1 VMLVPY
7 FPVGHS
13 SFVASSLTNFSAMD
27 NFFLSKCEFGVIFLS
42 EDLDAPVIARADPGR
57 PSPLLI
63 GWNRNLWSIDVELK
77 DSEEKS
83 GRFSRAIAHVDN
95 LNKSRTTV
103 LMTLCHIYEP
113 IATFKSTKQLVEAIR
128 DAIKGML

>member
-1 VMLVPY
+1 
-7 FPVGHS
+7 
-13 SFVASSLTNFSAMD
+13 MD

-42 EDLDAPVIARADPGR
+42 EDLDASVIARTDPGR
-57 PSPLLI
+57 PAPLLN
-63 GWNRNLWSIDVELK
+63 GWNRNLWPIDVEFK

-83 GRFSRAIAHVDN
+83 GHFSRAIAHVDN

-128 DAIKGML
+128 DVIKGML